1 MTGQSDYLVATLVYL
16 GAALCALG
24 ALFWWLRRRWSPLW
38 RWVLLLAGAAL
49 LMTPAYPYEGVN
61 TFAPALVV
69 AAFQLLTAGPEA
81 AAHAVRP
88 LAAALG
94 LAMLLTL
101 LLYFTVLRRARHAPG
116 DH

>member
-16 GAALCALG
+16 GSALCALG
-24 ALFWWLRRRWSPLW
+24 ALFWWLRRRWSP
-38 RWVLLLAGAAL
+38 
-49 LMTPAYPYEGVN
+49 AYPYEGVD

-69 AAFQLLTAGPEA
+69 AAFQMLTAGPEA

>member
-16 GAALCALG
+16 GSALCALG

-38 RWVLLLAGAAL
+38 RWLLLLAGAAL

-61 TFAPALVV
+61 TFATALVV
-69 AAFQLLTAGPEA
+69 EAFQMMTA
-81 AAHAVRP
+81 RP
-88 LAAALG
+88 VAALG
-94 LAMLLTL
+94 LALLLTL